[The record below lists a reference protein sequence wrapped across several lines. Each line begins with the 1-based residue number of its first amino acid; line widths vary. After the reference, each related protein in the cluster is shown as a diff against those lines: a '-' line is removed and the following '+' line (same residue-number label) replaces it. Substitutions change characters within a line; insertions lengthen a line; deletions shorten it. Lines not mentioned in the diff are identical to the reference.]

1 MPNANQP
8 FLALLRGVNVGGQN
22 VISKSEQARCFEELG
37 FTGVRTYIQSGNVL
51 FRAGEPRVAELT
63 RAVEQRLTERLGQ
76 PVRAVVFPRTRY
88 RAAVRAAP
96 AGWGRD
102 DDRKHN
108 ALFTLR
114 GTTPRRAV
122 SELPFLKPDIES
134 LAIGPGVVFWSISK
148 AHQTRTTW
156 MKLAATPVYR
166 QVTVRNHRT
175 VLRLLELFEDRA
187 TPGTGT

>member
-1 MPNANQP
+1 MPNAKQP

-22 VISKSEQARCFEELG
+22 VISKSELARCFEELG

-51 FRAGEPRVAELT
+51 FRAGETRVAELT

>member
-1 MPNANQP
+1 MPTASLP
-8 FLALLRGVNVGGQN
+8 FLALLRGINVGGQN
-22 VISKSEQARCFEELG
+22 VISKAELVRCFEDLG
-37 FTGVRTYIQSGNVL
+37 YAGVRTYIQSGNVL
-51 FRAGEPRVAELT
+51 FLAGETRVAELT
-63 RAVEQRLTERLGQ
+63 RAIEKRLTERLGQ
-76 PVRAVVFPRTRY
+76 SVRAVVFPRARY

-96 AGWGRD
+96 ASWGRD

-122 SELPFLKPDIES
+122 AQLPALKGDIES

-148 AHQTRTTW
+148 EHQTRTTW
-156 MKLAATPVYR
+156 MKVAASPVYQ

-175 VLRLLELFEDRA
+175 VFRLLELLEELDA
-187 TPGTGT
+187 SLL